1 MLKNKRIAVTRPK
14 DQQSELIKLLEN
26 QGAIVLSRPII
37 KIEEIE
43 HNRRIRKI
51 IKLITKKNADI
62 VAFTSVNGVESVLE
76 FAKKINMFDQLK
88 SELNQITIAAI
99 GEKTANKL
107 DSEGIKVDLIPK
119 SYTSIDLGK
128 LMIEKGVKN
137 KRIFLLRANIATEDL
152 PNMLM
157 ENQATVIDFTVYK
170 VVPEKIENIRKLV
183 DEILAG
189 QIDLI
194 IFTSA
199 FATNTL
205 FGYSN
210 RKNYQ
215 NLLDYAMKKVN
226 IATIGPVTQK
236 ALESIGFNVDIVA
249 KTHTIEGIVEA
260 VISYY
265 K

>member
-14 DQQSELIKLLEN
+14 DQQSELIQLLEK

-37 KIEEIE
+37 KIEEME
-43 HNRRIRKI
+43 HKRRIRKI

-62 VAFTSVNGVESVLE
+62 IAFTSSNGVISVLE

-99 GEKTANKL
+99 GEKTADKL
-107 DSEGIKVDLIPK
+107 ESEGIKVDLIPK

-128 LMIEKGVKN
+128 LMIEYGVIN

-152 PNMLM
+152 PNLLM
-157 ENQATVIDFTVYK
+157 EAQATVISFTVYK
-170 VVPEKIENIRKLV
+170 VVPEKIENIRKIV

-189 QIDLI
+189 QIDII

-199 FATNTL
+199 FAANTL
-205 FGYSN
+205 FGYSD
-210 RKNYQ
+210 RKYYQ
-215 NLLDYAMKKVN
+215 NLLDYAMEKVK
-226 IATIGPVTQK
+226 IVAIGPITQK
-236 ALESIGFNVDIVA
+236 ALAGIGFNVEIVA
-249 KTHTIEGIVEA
+249 KTYTIEGIVEEL
-260 VISYY
+260 IYYY